1 MTTFNVERFK
11 SALTNGGARPNQ
23 FAVQLSFPTYV
34 AAQSIAVAR
43 APFLVNIAELP
54 GQTVN
59 PAIVQYRGRE
69 VKFAGDRIF
78 APYTITVMNDAEM
91 SIRNGMEQWMG
102 GMEDNAA
109 KFGRLQPSEYQRDID
124 VLQLDRNGNILKSY
138 KLVNAFPV
146 DLSPV
151 ALDFGAND
159 QISQFTVTF
168 QYQHFTTSSN
178 PLGGIVDFGGIFR
191 GAAAG
196 GAANAA

>member
-178 PLGGIVDFGGIFR
+178 PLGGIIDFGGIFR
-191 GAAAG
+191 A
-196 GAANAA
+196 

>member
-91 SIRNGMEQWMG
+91 SIRNGMEQWMN
-102 GMEDNAA
+102 GMDDYAE

-124 VLQLDRNGNILKSY
+124 ILQLDRNGNILKSY

-178 PLGGIVDFGGIFR
+178 PLGGIVNFGGIFR
-191 GAAAG
+191 A
-196 GAANAA
+196 

>member
-34 AAQSIAVAR
+34 TGQALAVAR
-43 APFLVNIAELP
+43 APFLVSVAELP

-69 VKFAGDRIF
+69 VKFVGDRVY
-78 APYTITVMNDAEM
+78 APWTITVLNDAEM
-91 SIRNGMEQWMG
+91 SIRTAMEQWMG
-102 GMEDNAA
+102 GMEDYAG
-109 KFGRLQPSEYQRDID
+109 KFGRLQPSEYQRDAQ
-124 VLQLDRNGNILKSY
+124 VFQLDRNGNALKSY
-138 KLVNAFPV
+138 NIINAFPV

-159 QISQFTVTF
+159 QISSFTVTF
-168 QYQHFTTSSN
+168 QYQHFTTSNN
-178 PLGGIVDFGGIFR
+178 PLGSIVNFGGIFNR
-191 GAAAG
+191 
-196 GAANAA
+196 

>member
-23 FAVQLSFPTYV
+23 FAVQLSYPTYV
-34 AAQSIAVAR
+34 AGAALAVAR
-43 APFLVNIAELP
+43 SPFLVNIAELP

-69 VKFAGDRIF
+69 VKFVGDRIY
-78 APYTITVMNDAEM
+78 APWTITVLNDAEM
-91 SIRNGMEQWMG
+91 SVRNALEQWMA
-102 GMEDNAA
+102 GMEDYAS
-109 KFGRLQPSEYQRDID
+109 KFGRLQPAEYQRDLD
-124 VLQLDRNGNILKSY
+124 VFQLDRNGNILKSY
-138 KLVNAFPV
+138 KLVNSFPV

-168 QYQHFTTSSN
+168 QYQHFTTSNN
-178 PLGGIVDFGGIFR
+178 PLGSIINVGGVFNGTI
-191 GAAAG
+191 
-196 GAANAA
+196 

>member
-34 AAQSIAVAR
+34 TGQALAVAR
-43 APFLVNIAELP
+43 APFLVSVAELP

-69 VKFAGDRIF
+69 VKFVGDRVY
-78 APYTITVMNDAEM
+78 APWTITVLNDAEM
-91 SIRNGMEQWMG
+91 SIRTAMEQWMG
-102 GMEDNAA
+102 GMEDYAS
-109 KFGRLQPSEYQRDID
+109 KFGRLQPSEYQRDAQ
-124 VLQLDRNGNILKSY
+124 VFQLDRNGNALKSY
-138 KLVNAFPV
+138 NIINAFPV

-159 QISQFTVTF
+159 QISSFTVTF
-168 QYQHFTTSSN
+168 QYQHFTTSNN
-178 PLGGIVDFGGIFR
+178 PLGSIVNFGGIFNR
-191 GAAAG
+191 
-196 GAANAA
+196 

>member
-34 AAQSIAVAR
+34 TSQSLAVAR
-43 APFLVNIAELP
+43 APFLVSVAELP

-69 VKFAGDRIF
+69 VKFVGDRVY
-78 APYTITVMNDAEM
+78 APWTITVLNDAEM
-91 SIRNGMEQWMG
+91 SIRNAFEQWMG
-102 GMEDNAA
+102 GMEDYAS
-109 KFGRLQPSEYQRDID
+109 KFGRLQPSEYQRDLQ
-124 VLQLDRNGNILKSY
+124 VFQLDRNGNALKSY
-138 KLVNAFPV
+138 NIVNAFPV

-159 QISQFTVTF
+159 QISSFTVTF
-168 QYQHFTTSSN
+168 QYQHFTTSNN
-178 PLGGIVDFGGIFR
+178 PAGSIVNFGGIFNR
-191 GAAAG
+191 
-196 GAANAA
+196 

>member
-34 AAQSIAVAR
+34 TGAALAVAR
-43 APFLVNIAELP
+43 APFLVSVAELP

-69 VKFAGDRIF
+69 VKFVGDRVY
-78 APYTITVMNDAEM
+78 APWTITVLNDAEM
-91 SIRNGMEQWMG
+91 SIRTAMEQWMN
-102 GMEDNAA
+102 GMEDYAN
-109 KFGRLQPSEYQRDID
+109 KFGRLQPSEYQRDAQ
-124 VLQLDRNGNILKSY
+124 VFQLDRNGNALKSY
-138 KLVNAFPV
+138 NIINAFPV

-159 QISQFTVTF
+159 QISSFTVTF
-168 QYQHFTTSSN
+168 QYQHFTTSNN
-178 PLGGIVDFGGIFR
+178 PLGSIVNFGGIFNR
-191 GAAAG
+191 
-196 GAANAA
+196 

>member
-23 FAVQLSFPTYV
+23 FAVQLSYPTYV
-34 AAQSIAVAR
+34 GGAATAVAR
-43 APFLVNIAELP
+43 SPFLVSIAELP

-78 APYTITVMNDAEM
+78 APWTITVLNDSEM
-91 SIRNGMEQWMG
+91 SIRNAIEQWMN
-102 GMEDNAA
+102 GMENTVT
-109 KFGRLQPSEYQRDID
+109 KIGYLQPSQYQRDLE
-124 VLQLDRNGNILKSY
+124 VFQLDRNGNVLKSY
-138 KLVNAFPV
+138 KLANAFPV

-168 QYQHFTTSSN
+168 QYQHFTTSNN
-178 PLGGIVDFGGIFR
+178 PLGSIIDFGRIF
-191 GAAAG
+191 A
-196 GAANAA
+196 

>member
-34 AAQSIAVAR
+34 ASQSLAVAR
-43 APFLVNIAELP
+43 APFLVSVAELP

-69 VKFAGDRIF
+69 VKFVGDRVY
-78 APYTITVMNDAEM
+78 APWTITVLNDAEM
-91 SIRNGMEQWMG
+91 SIRTAMEQWMG
-102 GMEDNAA
+102 GMEDYAG
-109 KFGRLQPSEYQRDID
+109 KFGRLQPSEYQRDAQ
-124 VLQLDRNGNILKSY
+124 VFQLDRNGNALKSY
-138 KLVNAFPV
+138 NIINAFPV

-159 QISQFTVTF
+159 QISSFTVTF
-168 QYQHFTTSSN
+168 QYQHFTTSNN
-178 PLGGIVDFGGIFR
+178 PAGSIVNFGGIFNR
-191 GAAAG
+191 
-196 GAANAA
+196 